1 MVKICKKRL
10 KMKIQMKAMKK
21 VMMENIKTVM
31 KKTLM
36 KKAVQMQT
44 EVSDRLVFKNNFNL
58 IIHQQIKKSFKENL
72 HLN

>member
-10 KMKIQMKAMKK
+10 KMKIQKKARKK
-21 VMMENIKTVM
+21 VMMENIKTMM

-36 KKAVQMQT
+36 KKAVQMET